1 MRLQLLCRR
10 WEADTQGIPSTGAI
24 QWVPSDVQRGFPF
37 QRIVDNVIHEE
48 HIAAQR
54 AAAEPER
61 EDEQQYEQTEGDS
74 DDDDDLYDEEEDEN
88 DALVAMAE
96 DLGDWEA
103 SRYHDL
109 LSST

>member
-1 MRLQLLCRR
+1 MWFGLPCLN
-10 WEADTQGIPSTGAI
+10 P
-24 QWVPSDVQRGFPF
+24 
-37 QRIVDNVIHEE
+37 
-48 HIAAQR
+48 
-54 AAAEPER
+54 
-61 EDEQQYEQTEGDS
+61 
-74 DDDDDLYDEEEDEN
+74 DDDLYDEEEDEN

>member
-1 MRLQLLCRR
+1 MRTFERPGQVRFLPSQVEEPDDDEGVDDLAGISLDVNNGGIGDVWQRR
-10 WEADTQGIPSTGAI
+10 
-24 QWVPSDVQRGFPF
+24 
-37 QRIVDNVIHEE
+37 
-48 HIAAQR
+48 
-54 AAAEPER
+54 
-61 EDEQQYEQTEGDS
+61 